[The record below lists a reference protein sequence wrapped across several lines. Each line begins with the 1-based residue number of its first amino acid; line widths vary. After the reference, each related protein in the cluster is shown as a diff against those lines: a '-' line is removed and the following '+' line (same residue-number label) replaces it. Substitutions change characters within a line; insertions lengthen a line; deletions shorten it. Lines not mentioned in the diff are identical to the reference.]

1 MKHKGW
7 DYLDHMV
14 QACDELTECM
24 EGIHSA
30 QDLKES
36 VLAKRA
42 VTMCLLDLGELF
54 KSLTT
59 EEKAEYPSSDW
70 QHVIGFRN
78 RAAHGYHDLDFG
90 IIFDIVVNTV
100 PPLSKFLKEKQK
112 ARSDDDIQT

>member
-1 MKHKGW
+1 MKYEGW

-24 EGIHSA
+24 NGIHSV
-30 QDLKES
+30 QDLKKS
-36 VLAKRA
+36 VLTRRA

-59 EEKAEYPSSDW
+59 EEKAEYQSNNW

-90 IIFDIVVNTV
+90 IIFDIVVNIV
-100 PPLSKFLKEKQK
+100 PPLSRFLKEKQK
-112 ARSDDDIQT
+112 TRGDDNV

>member
-1 MKHKGW
+1 MKYKGW
-7 DYLDHMV
+7 DYIDHMV
-14 QACDELTECM
+14 KTCEELTECM
-24 EGIHSA
+24 KGIHSV
-30 QDLKES
+30 QELKES

-54 KSLTT
+54 KSLTP
-59 EEKAEYPSSDW
+59 EEKAEYPSGNW

-90 IIFDIVVNTV
+90 IIFDIVANTI

-112 ARSDDDIQT
+112 TRNDENV